1 NREEAVKKRKDASK
15 KKRDAAAAKK
25 KRDAATAAAKKKDA
39 VARKKEKEATAKKK
53 TETAENKRVRDG
65 GADGR
70 SSSTRTKQSQ
80 NRETEIEVTE
90 TASPQSLQGESF
102 RASPKN
108 HLFRHPLQ
116 PLETSLSLSNSSTK
130 SPSDRVVDDEEI
142 GSNNRDSRTPEAAN
156 NNDVQRTVVDEN
168 MAVEQI

>member
-1 NREEAVKKRKDASK
+1 MTEENDATTKNREEAVKKRKDASK

-70 SSSTRTKQSQ
+70 SSSTRSKQSQ
-80 NRETEIEVTE
+80 NRETEIEATE
-90 TASPQSLQGESF
+90 TASPQNLQGGVSPAPSNEFPFQPHIEVIASRELSSQPQKSPIQAPTATSRNFTFAFKLFNKESF
-102 RASPKN
+102 RPCS
-108 HLFRHPLQ
+108 
-116 PLETSLSLSNSSTK
+116 
-130 SPSDRVVDDEEI
+130 
-142 GSNNRDSRTPEAAN
+142 
-156 NNDVQRTVVDEN
+156 
-168 MAVEQI
+168 